1 MQKAEK
7 RQAKFV
13 GQKAEKR
20 QAKFVSSD
28 KLMTQ
33 KTAKFDTKNG
43 QLIN

>member
-13 GQKAEKR
+13 GQKVEKK

-28 KLMTQ
+28 KLMIQ
-33 KTAKFDTKNG
+33 KRAKFDTKKAES
-43 QLIN
+43 